1 MTVSTGGEVAAPA
14 ILDASSLRAW
24 LSASMLALEESRAAI
39 DSLNVFPIADGDTG
53 TNMFLTMEA
62 CHGALRELP
71 HTVTL
76 ADATAA
82 VTRAATLGAR
92 GNSGVILAEIM
103 RGIVLTI
110 SSVPPGQVLNVD
122 IVRRAL
128 RAASDRAYG
137 AVARPVEGTIL
148 TVARVSAEAAE
159 AAVPRGDPSR
169 NANDHDLLRHLLGI
183 SRAMHEA
190 LAHTTE
196 QLPVLRAAGV
206 VDAGAQG
213 LVVVY
218 DALLDVVTGV
228 RRKRVE
234 VQGRTTTDT
243 PQKTDES
250 ASDDPHKTGDY
261 EVMFV
266 CDTDES
272 TLEKLKKRLDSMGDS
287 LVITGGP
294 DLWSVHVH
302 VDDPGATVEQVMSLV
317 RPRRLRITFLAGSDD
332 QQPPVPTGRA
342 IVAVVHGAGVAAVLA
357 ESGVHTLAALPGR
370 RPSTGE
376 ILDVIQGVAA
386 AEVIVLPS
394 DGDTIAVAEIAAEQA
409 RLLGRRA
416 SVIPTR
422 SIVQTLAAVAVAEPS
437 AVFDDVVVA
446 MADASRATR
455 YGAITVATKDAL
467 TSAGMCR
474 TGDVLGVVEGDIVE
488 IGDDA
493 AQVVARVLNRLLSTG
508 GEIVTLL
515 TGDQVPSGLVEQASA
530 ALLREQPALDIVVI
544 DAGQPLWPLIIGVE

>member
-1 MTVSTGGEVAAPA
+1 M
-14 ILDASSLRAW
+14 
-24 LSASMLALEESRAAI
+24 
-39 DSLNVFPIADGDTG
+39 
-53 TNMFLTMEA
+53 
-62 CHGALRELP
+62 
-71 HTVTL
+71 
-76 ADATAA
+76 
-82 VTRAATLGAR
+82 
-92 GNSGVILAEIM
+92 
-103 RGIVLTI
+103 
-110 SSVPPGQVLNVD
+110 
-122 IVRRAL
+122 
-128 RAASDRAYG
+128 
-137 AVARPVEGTIL
+137 
-148 TVARVSAEAAE
+148 
-159 AAVPRGDPSR
+159 
-169 NANDHDLLRHLLGI
+169 
-183 SRAMHEA
+183 
-190 LAHTTE
+190 
-196 QLPVLRAAGV
+196 
-206 VDAGAQG
+206 
-213 LVVVY
+213 
-218 DALLDVVTGV
+218 
-228 RRKRVE
+228 
-234 VQGRTTTDT
+234 
-243 PQKTDES
+243 
-250 ASDDPHKTGDY
+250 
-261 EVMFV
+261 
-266 CDTDES
+266 
-272 TLEKLKKRLDSMGDS
+272 
-287 LVITGGP
+287 
-294 DLWSVHVH
+294 
-302 VDDPGATVEQVMSLV
+302 
-317 RPRRLRITFLAGSDD
+317 
-332 QQPPVPTGRA
+332 
-342 IVAVVHGAGVAAVLA
+342 A